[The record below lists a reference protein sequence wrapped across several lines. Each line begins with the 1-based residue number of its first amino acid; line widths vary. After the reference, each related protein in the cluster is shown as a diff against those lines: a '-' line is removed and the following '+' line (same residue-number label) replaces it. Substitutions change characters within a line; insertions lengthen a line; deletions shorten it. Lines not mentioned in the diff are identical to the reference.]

1 VQKRLTAGFVGVA
14 LAVLGTIGSGAQTQ
28 SKDPWIGTWK
38 TNLEKSTYSPGPK
51 PTTATTI
58 TVESAA
64 GGGMKTTFDGTTSE
78 GKPFHTEVVGAF
90 DGKDNPVKGAQFPN
104 TSAAYKRIDSRTFE
118 SMTKIDGKP
127 TTTSRIV
134 ISADGKTLT
143 ATTTGKTVKG
153 ETVNNVVVADKQ

>member
-1 VQKRLTAGFVGVA
+1 MPTRHRPPSGTPENEISSGVTVSQ
-14 LAVLGTIGSGAQTQ
+14 LVT
-28 SKDPWIGTWK
+28 
-38 TNLEKSTYSPGPK
+38 KSSWPDRVMNPRQGG
-51 PTTATTI
+51 I

-64 GGGMKTTFDGTTSE
+64 NGGMKSTFDGTTSE

-104 TSAAYKRIDSRTFE
+104 TTAAYKRIDSRTFE

-143 ATTTGKTVKG
+143 ATTTGKNVKG
-153 ETVNNVVVADKQ
+153 ETLNNVVVADKQ